1 MRIATLGL
9 TRLSPAALLGLLFA
23 APAPAQ
29 NPPPKSDGLYFTLQN
44 PINEGQKK
52 RIQSEIDAAKT
63 DPRRNI
69 KKIIFDFNPDGKEAA
84 TESFGPCLDL
94 AEYIRTQPGN
104 GITTVAFVHGKV
116 TRHSVLP
123 ALACDD
129 LVMASGSQ
137 IGQVAGGGVNLTRV
151 QMDSYASVAGIHRA
165 GPVRKMFDGEVKLLQ
180 AQYQGANIYVDPRKV
195 DGPNPDKGYEEVRII
210 NRTPVPLP
218 AGIALYSVED
228 ARKFGICKLQKDTV
242 QELLE
247 WYELPPDI
255 TTTNPFGG
263 GIGAMK
269 PVRVLVEGQIN
280 TALREKVRR
289 QVEAAKARKENMFFF
304 VLETAPGGDLQAAR
318 GLADDL
324 VALGKDP
331 EYRART
337 VAFIPGKAPDFAL
350 FLALA
355 CHERVMFKGEGDS
368 EAVLGEFDAFVVPGK
383 KLGQNVE
390 FIRRSL
396 EDVAQQAAVNKL
408 IVDGLFDMNLT
419 IYRARN
425 NKTGARE
432 IVSREELDARK
443 GGDWV
448 PEATIKDKGVL
459 LKLTA
464 SRAMDLRL
472 AKVVENKDIAEVYAQ
487 YGVEA
492 KDVRASEPSWL
503 DDFAAFLRQ
512 THVSILLVVI
522 GIAGLV
528 LELKAPG
535 LVVPGV
541 VAAVCFILF
550 FWAQTQLGGQLI
562 YLAIMLFLLGLALLG
577 VEIFLIPGFGVTG
590 VSGILLI
597 LAGLVLA
604 GLDKAPESASDWAD
618 IVTKLLRYGLTMAGS
633 VILAFLLSRFLPKIP
648 YANRLM
654 LVPPEDKPEAAEE
667 LPALPGVAE
676 AVSML
681 GQVGT
686 ATSMLRPSGLA
697 KFGDRYID
705 VVTEG
710 EFISPGTPVQVVEV
724 EGTRIVVKG
733 V

>member
-9 TRLSPAALLGLLFA
+9 TRLSPAALVGLLLA

-29 NPPPKSDGLYFTLQN
+29 NAPPKAGGLYFTLQN
-44 PINEGQKK
+44 PINEGQRK
-52 RIQSEIDAAKT
+52 RIQSEIDAART
-63 DPRRNI
+63 DARRNV
-69 KKIIFDFNPDGKEAA
+69 KKVIFDFNPDGKEAA
-84 TESFGPCLDL
+84 TESFGPCADL
-94 AEYIRTQPGN
+94 ADYIKTLASN
-104 GITTVAFVHGKV
+104 GITTIAFVHGKTV
-116 TRHSVLP
+116 RHSVLP

-129 LVMASGSQ
+129 LIMAAGSQ
-137 IGQVAGGGVNLTRV
+137 IGQVAGGGANVNQV
-151 QMDSYASVAGIHRA
+151 QSITYATVAGINRA
-165 GPVRKMFDGEVKLLQ
+165 GPVARMFDKDVKLVQ
-180 AQYQGANIYVDPRKV
+180 AQYQGATIYVDQRKV
-195 DGPNPDKGYEEVRII
+195 EGPNPDPGYAEVRVG
-210 NRTPVPLP
+210 NRTPVHLP
-218 AGIALYSVED
+218 PGTALYSVEE
-228 ARKFGICKLQKDTV
+228 ARKFGLCKLQKDTI
-242 QELLE
+242 QELLD
-247 WYELPPDI
+247 WYELPPETLND
-255 TTTNPFGG
+255 GG

-304 VLETAPGGDLQAAR
+304 VLETTPGGDLPAAR

-324 VALGKDP
+324 IALGKDP
-331 EYRART
+331 DYRART
-337 VAFIPGKAPDFAL
+337 VAFIPGRAPDLAV

-355 CHERVMFKGEGDS
+355 CHERVMYLGTGPEN
-368 EAVLGEFDAFVVPGK
+368 EAVLGEFDALLGPGK
-383 KLGQNVE
+383 GGGPNVK
-390 FIRRSL
+390 FIRLSL
-396 EDVAQQAAVNKL
+396 EDVAQQTAVNKL
-408 IVDGLFDMNLT
+408 IVDGLFEPNLT

-425 NKTGARE
+425 NKTGERQ
-432 IVSREELDARK
+432 VMSGDELAAKPK
-443 GGDWV
+443 GEWAT
-448 PEATIKDKGVL
+448 EATIKDKGVL

-464 SRAMDLRL
+464 SRAQDLRL
-472 AKVVENKDIAEVYAQ
+472 AKGIDNKDISEAYAL

-528 LELKAPG
+528 LEMKAPG
-535 LVVPGV
+535 LVIPGV

-604 GLDKAPESASDWAD
+604 GLDKAPESAGDWAD
-618 IVTKLLRYGLTMAGS
+618 IVGKLLRYGLTMAGS

-654 LVPPEDKPEAAEE
+654 LVPPEDKPEAGEE
-667 LPALPGVAE
+667 LPSLPGAAE
-676 AVSML
+676 AVSLL

-697 KFGDRYID
+697 KFGDRYVD

-710 EFISPGTPVQVVEV
+710 EFISPGTPIQVVEV